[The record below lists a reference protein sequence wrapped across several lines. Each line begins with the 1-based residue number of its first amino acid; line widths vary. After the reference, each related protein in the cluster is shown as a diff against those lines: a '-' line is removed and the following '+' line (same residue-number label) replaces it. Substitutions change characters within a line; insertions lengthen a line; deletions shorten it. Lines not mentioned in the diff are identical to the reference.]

1 MLGER
6 DLARAVAFVH
16 AANLWHRD
24 VALVDDAQKVFREV
38 IDERIRGLARS
49 APVKMARVVL
59 DPRAEAHRLDH
70 FQVVIRAHLQALRFE
85 KLAFLLELLQ
95 SLAQFVLDG
104 TDCPIKLRTCGNVVG
119 SGPDG
124 KRLVFVEHLA
134 RDVVDLGDRL
144 HLIAPEFHA
153 NGIVGIRREH
163 VERVAANAEGAAFE
177 LVIVSIVLDVD
188 QLVDDVVALG
198 RLLLVEKDGQPRVI
212 HRAADAVDAAHR
224 GDHDAVAT
232 RKQSG
237 RGRMAQLLDL
247 LVDRS
252 VLLDEGVGRGDI
264 CLGLVIVIVGNEV
277 HHRVVREEFLK
288 LACELRGKRLVGG
301 EDKRG
306 LLDRFNGFRH
316 GERLARARDA

>member
-1 MLGER
+1 M
-6 DLARAVAFVH
+6 
-16 AANLWHRD
+16 
-24 VALVDDAQKVFREV
+24 
-38 IDERIRGLARS
+38 
-49 APVKMARVVL
+49 
-59 DPRAEAHRLDH
+59 
-70 FQVVIRAHLQALRFE
+70 
-85 KLAFLLELLQ
+85 
-95 SLAQFVLDG
+95 
-104 TDCPIKLRTCGNVVG
+104 
-119 SGPDG
+119 
-124 KRLVFVEHLA
+124 
-134 RDVVDLGDRL
+134 
-144 HLIAPEFHA
+144 
-153 NGIVGIRREH
+153 
-163 VERVAANAEGAAFE
+163 
-177 LVIVSIVLDVD
+177 
-188 QLVDDVVALG
+188 DDVVALG

-252 VLLDEGVGRGDI
+252 VLLDEGVGRGDV